1 MSLLVEQARRLAQS
15 HLEATRPDVWRHVQ
29 AVAAAAERLALRL
42 DPPSRETVTAAAWL
56 HDIGKAPLV
65 RDTGFHAL
73 DGARLLS
80 RSARPVWFPAEVIA
94 LVAHRTGARSEA
106 VEHGLHRQL
115 DKIGTPDPTQLAL
128 LSAADLICGPDGRV
142 MTPSER
148 IGDIRHRYSPGHPVH
163 RSIDR
168 IGHDL
173 LVQTELVLAAALG
186 QPDRRRTCPPEV
198 VVPTGTG
205 WHAYWP
211 ADMASISAARRDGK
225 GAVYLDPAGHARET
239 AAWLRRIA
247 FDAAGGAE
255 LNWVQYRM
263 QDRTRPDEVVDTFD
277 FRRVIAAAPGSGH
290 MTVSRRVFITLDAVT
305 DWQPLSSPTRRAIA
319 ELLAHDPPVWPALW
333 HTQRTAI

>member
-1 MSLLVEQARRLAQS
+1 MSLLIDQARRLGQL
-15 HLEATRPDVWRHVQ
+15 HLEATRPDAWRHVQ

-42 DPPSRETVTAAAWL
+42 DPPSCETVTAAAWL

-73 DGARLLS
+73 DGARFLS
-80 RSARPVWFPAEVIA
+80 RTARPARFPIEVIA
-94 LVAHRTGARSEA
+94 LVAHHTGARSEA

-128 LSAADLICGPDGRV
+128 LSAADLVCGPDGRV
-142 MTPSER
+142 MTPAER
-148 IGDIRHRYSPGHPVH
+148 ISDILHRYAPGHPVH

-173 LVQTELVLAAALG
+173 LGQAELVLAAALG
-186 QPDRRRTCPPEV
+186 QPDRRGTCPPEL

-225 GAVYLDPAGHARET
+225 GAVYLDPAGQARDT

-247 FDAAGGAE
+247 FDAASGGE
-255 LNWVQYRM
+255 LNWVQYRT
-263 QDRTRPDEVVDTFD
+263 QDHTRPDEVIETFD
-277 FRRVIAAAPGSGH
+277 FRRVIAAARSSRP
-290 MTVSRRVFITLDAVT
+290 MTVSRRVFAALDVVT
-305 DWQPLSSPTRRAIA
+305 DWQPLSTPTRRALA
-319 ELLAHDPPVWPALW
+319 DLLAQDPPAPPALCRT
-333 HTQRTAI
+333 HRTAI